1 MTPSRLTLT
10 IAANGRVVIP
20 AAMRAALGVER
31 GGRLVARL
39 EEGALI
45 LEPFD
50 LAIRRAQA
58 QVARYA
64 PADAGLADALIARRR
79 AAAALD

>member
-1 MTPSRLTLT
+1 M
-10 IAANGRVVIP
+10 VIP
-20 AAMRAALGVER
+20 AAMREALGVER

-39 EEGALI
+39 EDGALI

-64 PADAGLADALIARRR
+64 PADAGLTDELIARRR
-79 AAAALD
+79 VAAALE